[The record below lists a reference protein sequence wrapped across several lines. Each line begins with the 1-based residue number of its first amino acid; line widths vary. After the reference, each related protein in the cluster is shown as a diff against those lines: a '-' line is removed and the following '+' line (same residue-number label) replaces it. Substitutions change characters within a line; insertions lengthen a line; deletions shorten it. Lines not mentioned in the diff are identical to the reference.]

1 MLSAPY
7 NYLVGTSTGLA
18 DHFGVV
24 NKSYMARCGG
34 MHVFHIRDLTRIAPL
49 WLRFTERVSIRV
61 RGRVRARVTLALT
74 LTLTLTLTPLSLGG
88 PLPRAHPLAI
98 PLGA

>member
-24 NKSYMARCGG
+24 NKPYMARCGG

-49 WLRFTERVSIRV
+49 WLRFTERVRDYACREPIR
-61 RGRVRARVTLALT
+61 
-74 LTLTLTLTPLSLGG
+74 
-88 PLPRAHPLAI
+88 
-98 PLGA
+98 

>member
-1 MLSAPY
+1 MWNTARCSRRRTTAPNPNPDPDPNPARDQVLSAPY

-61 RGRVRARVTLALT
+61 ADWIT
-74 LTLTLTLTPLSLGG
+74 
-88 PLPRAHPLAI
+88 
-98 PLGA
+98 